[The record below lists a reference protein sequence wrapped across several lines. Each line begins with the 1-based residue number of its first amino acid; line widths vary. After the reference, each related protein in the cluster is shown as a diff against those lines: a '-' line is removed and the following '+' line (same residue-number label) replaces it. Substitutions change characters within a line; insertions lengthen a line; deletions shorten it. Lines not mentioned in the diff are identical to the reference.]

1 MAISLNEVKY
11 VREEF
16 VGSCAASHKYGTDI
30 NQNEFALHRACKV
43 GSLKEVKDLVERKA
57 NVNLKDVKNNTAL
70 HIAAKYN
77 SSVEIVKLLIDH
89 GAHVNCMNW
98 DRDAAVHYA
107 VKSDLVEMV
116 EILVKHGARIN
127 SKNWKNETT
136 LHLACKSGS
145 VKMVKYLTE
154 HGAEVN
160 CKNRQYENA
169 LHYAID
175 SKSLEIVKHLGE
187 NGVDINCEDRKNETA
202 LHRAVNS
209 GSWEI
214 VKYLVDHGADTNCQN
229 WKKENALHCAAKSGS
244 KQMVC
249 YLVRNHPDVN
259 CKNWINQTALHHVIS
274 SGSLEMIKYFVK
286 HGASLRCANLNPCLY
301 YAVKSGSLEVVKY
314 LIENGADV
322 NYKVG
327 QNETALYGACKAGIL
342 KMVKYLVENRA
353 DINCENSDGDTCIH
367 GAVKSG
373 SLEILKYLVD
383 HGAGINCENLQ
394 NETALHCACKSDS
407 LEMVIFLVD
416 VGAEVNCSNW
426 DGDTCLHHAVNSGS
440 LVKVRCLLQHGADVN
455 CKNQNFETALHR
467 AVEYGSL
474 KLVQCLVENGAKIV
488 TENCPKHI
496 GRTVLYN
503 RACQQGH
510 EEIASYLLQHGGI
523 KDTVDD
529 DPFRRFFLS
538 PACYEGNTALV
549 RSLLKFNIDLR
560 KEKELICGNQ
570 EIANILE
577 VELKKSVKHRNKFKN
592 LEEVDDEKL
601 AKIGLPLRLRCCFTG
616 RPFILGTG
624 SYGTSVY
631 VGVLKDDGSQVA
643 VKRMLKA
650 TCEGTA
656 ENEAKILE
664 LTNTM
669 KSSSIVNYRKFLK
682 DDTFLYLIV
691 DICEETLKDYVA
703 SQNLDHLKEYGPEMI
718 KQILNGLRFLHR
730 RGILHR
736 DLKPSNV
743 LVDVKGNL
751 RLADFGLSR
760 VLNEDE
766 TTIETHGKGTDG
778 WMPAEVIEC
787 KNEKVAGRFK
797 KKSDIQA
804 AGMISFFILTKGD
817 HPFGFRLYDRISNI
831 LKGDPVKPHQ
841 LGDRQARQF
850 VSWLI
855 SRKIDHRPYAHEAL
869 AHTFI
874 LEAKCNED
882 LQRPIITLR

>member
-1 MAISLNEVKY
+1 MAISLKEVKY
-11 VREEF
+11 VRERF
-16 VGSCAASHKYGTDI
+16 VDTCAASHKYGADI

-43 GSLKEVKDLVERKA
+43 GSLKEVKDLVERSA
-57 NVNLKDVKNNTAL
+57 DVNRKDDKNNTAL
-70 HIAAKYN
+70 HIAAKY
-77 SSVEIVKLLIDH
+77 SSVEIVQLLIDH
-89 GAHVNCMNW
+89 GADVNCKNW
-98 DRDAAVHYA
+98 DSDTAAHHA
-107 VKSDLVEMV
+107 VKSDLVELV
-116 EILVKHGARIN
+116 EILVKHGADIN

-136 LHLACKSGS
+136 LHHACKSGS

-169 LHYAID
+169 LHYAVG
-175 SKSLEIVKHLGE
+175 SKSLEIVKHLVE
-187 NGVDINCEDRKNETA
+187 NDVDINCKNRKNETA

-214 VKYLVDHGADTNCQN
+214 VKYLVDHGADTSCRN
-229 WKKENALHCAAKSGS
+229 WKKETALNCAVKSGS
-244 KQMVC
+244 KQMVRD
-249 YLVRNHPDVN
+249 LVRNHADVN
-259 CKNWINQTALHHVIS
+259 CENWINQTALHHAIN
-274 SGSLEMIKYFVK
+274 SGSLEMVKYLVK
-286 HGASLRCANLNPCLY
+286 HGANLGCANLNTCLY
-301 YAVKSGSLEVVKY
+301 YAVKSGSLEVVKC
-314 LIENGADV
+314 LIVNGADV

-353 DINCENSDGDTCIH
+353 DINCENSDGDTSIH

-383 HGAGINCENLQ
+383 NGAGINCANLQ

-440 LVKVRCLLQHGADVN
+440 LVKVRCLVQHGADVN
-455 CKNQNFETALHR
+455 CRNQNFETALHR

-474 KLVQCLVENGAKIV
+474 KLVQCLVENGAKII
-488 TENCPKHI
+488 TENSPKHI

-523 KDTVDD
+523 KDIVGD

-538 PACYEGNTALV
+538 SACYEGNTALV
-549 RSLLKFNIDLR
+549 RSLLEFNVDLR

-570 EIANILE
+570 EIASILE
-577 VELKKSVKHRNKFKN
+577 VELKKSVKHQKKFKN

-601 AKIGLPLRLRCCFTG
+601 AKIGLPLSLRCSFTG
-616 RPFILGTG
+616 KSFILGTG

-631 VGVLKDDGSQVA
+631 VGVLKDGSQVA

-664 LTNTM
+664 LINTT

-718 KQILNGLRFLHR
+718 KQILTGLRFLHC

-743 LVDVKGNL
+743 LVDVRGKL

-766 TTIETHGKGTDG
+766 TTVETDGKGTDG

-787 KNEKVAGRFK
+787 KNERVPGRFK

-817 HPFGFRLYDRISNI
+817 HPFGLRLYDRIPNI
-831 LKGDPVKPHQ
+831 LNGNPVNLHQ
-841 LGDRQARQF
+841 LGDRQAHQF

-855 SRKIDHRPYAHEAL
+855 RRRINDRPYAHEAL

-874 LEAKCNED
+874 LKVKCNEE
-882 LQRPIITLR
+882 LQKPIITLR